1 MSKLRKEK
9 GLTKIRDVFRYDIP
23 NPNMHLLESCL
34 TGPAKLKY
42 LTF

>member
-1 MSKLRKEK
+1 MSKLREEK
-9 GLTKIRDVFRYDIP
+9 GLTKNRYVFRYVMP
-23 NPNMHLLESCL
+23 NPNMHLLKSCL